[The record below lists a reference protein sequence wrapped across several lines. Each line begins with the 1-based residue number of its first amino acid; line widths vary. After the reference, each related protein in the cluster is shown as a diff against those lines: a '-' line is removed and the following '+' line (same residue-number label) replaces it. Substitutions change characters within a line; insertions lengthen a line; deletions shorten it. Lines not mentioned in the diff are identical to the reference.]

1 MNDSY
6 HGNIISGCVMTP
18 QLIQC
23 DLKLIFDD
31 YSKLS
36 NPQHI
41 IGCKELMYQSIACHR
56 SVSFGNF
63 HKGYKT
69 KLEICWGASMELSY
83 IIGPGG
89 TTNLNVSLNETL
101 TVHDI

>member
-1 MNDSY
+1 
-6 HGNIISGCVMTP
+6 MTT
-18 QLIQC
+18 QLKKR

-41 IGCKELMYQSIACHR
+41 IGCKELMYQSIASHR

-69 KLEICWGASMELSY
+69 QLEICWEH
-83 IIGPGG
+83 PW
-89 TTNLNVSLNETL
+89 NCL
-101 TVHDI
+101 T

>member
-1 MNDSY
+1 
-6 HGNIISGCVMTP
+6 MTVAMATLLVGVAMITP
-18 QLIQC
+18 HLKHC

-31 YSKLS
+31 YSKPLS

-69 KLEICWGASMELSY
+69 KLEICWGY
-83 IIGPGG
+83 PW
-89 TTNLNVSLNETL
+89 NCL
-101 TVHDI
+101 T

>member
-1 MNDSY
+1 M
-6 HGNIISGCVMTP
+6 
-18 QLIQC
+18 
-23 DLKLIFDD
+23 IFDD

-69 KLEICWGASMELSY
+69 NLKY
-83 IIGPGG
+83 VGG
-89 TTNLNVSLNETL
+89 IHGSVLHNRARGHSKFKCLPKRNPDST
-101 TVHDI
+101 